1 MADSV
6 ETKVEE
12 VTPQAE
18 IQETKPAKK
27 KDSKGIMDIVKCA
40 LVLVVIAL
48 VAGAVLGA
56 VNMVTYV
63 DPDSVIKEQVAGV
76 YGVSAENVMKL
87 DDSVIINKDG
97 VQSKVFAIYQTN
109 KGYCF
114 YSSGAHSKGGTIE
127 LLVYIGNNGIIEKVE
142 CYSESETAGYF
153 KKVNKAYEDGE
164 KYIGLNVSESVPAM
178 KGSKSDFTEGSNEID
193 AVSQATYTS
202 SGYHNAVAAAA
213 YAYQHMN

>member
-18 IQETKPAKK
+18 VQETKPAKK
-27 KDSKGIMDIVKCA
+27 KDNKGIMDIVKCA

-63 DPDSVIKEQVAGV
+63 DPDGVIKDQVAGV
-76 YGVSAENVMKL
+76 YGVTA
-87 DDSVIINKDG
+87 DSVEKLSEDAIVNKDG
-97 VQSKVFAIYQTN
+97 LQSLVKAIYKTDE
-109 KGYCF
+109 GYCF
-114 YSSGAHSKGGTIE
+114 YSAGAHSKGGTIE
-127 LLVYIGNNGIIEKVE
+127 LLVYIDKDGIIKDVT
-142 CYSESETAGYF
+142 CYSESETAGYY
-153 KKVNKAYEDGE
+153 KKVEKANKD
-164 KYIGLNVSESVPAM
+164 KYIGLNVKDSVPAM
-178 KGSKSDFTEGSNEID
+178 KGSKSDFADGTEFID

-213 YAYQHMN
+213 YAYQHIN